1 MKKGI
6 VLCFILLLSLV
17 LYACGEPELDIS
29 DSTGKGYYLN
39 QKGKTSDNAKITLK
53 DENGDSKKIET
64 DNNSFTMLFPR
75 LNSKATYTVLAEKD
89 EKTSETEIVVPKQK
103 KLVSYE
109 DLQGQ
114 FNYIFETEDDLSISL
129 PDSINSNEEITPG
142 FKIMSD
148 GNNVMSI
155 LLTYS
160 SEDNIGIT
168 DYNDFTYSIA
178 AIMMSLDSENSLDK
192 VLDALNNSMDNQKEN
207 KVTVNDITYQ
217 FSTINAGTTN
227 ITTLEIFP
235 N

>member
-1 MKKGI
+1 
-6 VLCFILLLSLV
+6 
-17 LYACGEPELDIS
+17 
-29 DSTGKGYYLN
+29 
-39 QKGKTSDNAKITLK
+39 
-53 DENGDSKKIET
+53 
-64 DNNSFTMLFPR
+64 
-75 LNSKATYTVLAEKD
+75 
-89 EKTSETEIVVPKQK
+89 
-103 KLVSYE
+103 VSYE

>member
-1 MKKGI
+1 MKKWI

-39 QKGKTSDNAKITLK
+39 QTGKTSDNAKITLK

-89 EKTSETEIVVPKQK
+89 EKTSDTEIVVPKQK

-129 PDSINSNEEITPG
+129 PESVTSDAEVTNG

-148 GNNVMSI
+148 GNNVMSL

-160 SEDNIGIT
+160 SNDKIGIT

-178 AIMMSLDSENSLDK
+178 AIMMSLDSENGLDK
-192 VLDALNNSMDNQKEN
+192 VLNALNNSMDDQKDT
-207 KVTVNDITYQ
+207 KVSVNEITYQ
-217 FSTINAGTTN
+217 FSTINTSSTN
-227 ITTLEIFP
+227 LTTLEIYP
-235 N
+235 S